1 MNLPEAVVVPP
12 LAPSVSEVLII
23 PDVESTRGLA
33 GSHVLVEGEGLGLV
47 AGSRHY
53 LHVDLEQ
60 VLGHEGNDAHV
71 VGVFAVCL
79 VLLLESLNI
88 GHLASKNIPEP
99 DEVGQGCVFRAGEG
113 RVELQA
119 VGDLHPQVIWTVDS
133 LRADAVVEAEVV
145 DGGVPAVARAGD
157 FTEHLQ
163 VQLAVLDVK
172 QKGIFILRDCTSVD
186 HLLLSWEWFLL
197 TNQELSSLSR
207 WVNVLIV

>member
-1 MNLPEAVVVPP
+1 MPP
-12 LAPSVSEVLII
+12 LAPSMSEILII
-23 PDVESTRGLA
+23 PNAEICRGLA

-60 VLGHEGNDAHV
+60 VLGHEGDYAHV
-71 VGVFAVCL
+71 VGVLAVCL

-145 DGGVPAVARAGD
+145 GGGVPAVARAGD

-172 QKGIFILRDCTSVD
+172 QQGIFQHRDWNNLD
-186 HLLLSWEWFLL
+186 HLLLPRECF
-197 TNQELSSLSR
+197 ELFSLK
-207 WVNVLIV
+207 